1 MKPKTLWLLSLTALT
16 LFILSACGTQNSNA
30 GSSPSDE
37 AKIQRGELVFLA
49 NCSACHSTTI
59 DLVIVGPSM
68 MGIASRSDGIVSGLD
83 ARAYIEQSIL
93 EPGAYINED
102 FQNLMPNTY
111 ANSITDEDLE
121 SLIAYLMTFE

>member
-1 MKPKTLWLLSLTALT
+1 
-16 LFILSACGTQNSNA
+16 
-30 GSSPSDE
+30 
-37 AKIQRGELVFLA
+37 
-49 NCSACHSTTI
+49 
-59 DLVIVGPSM
+59 
-68 MGIASRSDGIVSGLD
+68 VSGLD